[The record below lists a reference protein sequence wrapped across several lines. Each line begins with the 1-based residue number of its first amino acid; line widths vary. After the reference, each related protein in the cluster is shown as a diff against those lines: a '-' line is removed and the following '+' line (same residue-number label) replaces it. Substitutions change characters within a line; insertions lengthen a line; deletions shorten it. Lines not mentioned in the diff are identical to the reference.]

1 MWKGS
6 EQSPKGEYV
15 LNLNNPA
22 NGLTCKI
29 RCVILDTYTNA
40 YEKNVNWV
48 ICSNI
53 M

>member
-29 RCVILDTYTNA
+29 RCVILDNNLTPILMHM
-40 YEKNVNWV
+40 KK
-48 ICSNI
+48 